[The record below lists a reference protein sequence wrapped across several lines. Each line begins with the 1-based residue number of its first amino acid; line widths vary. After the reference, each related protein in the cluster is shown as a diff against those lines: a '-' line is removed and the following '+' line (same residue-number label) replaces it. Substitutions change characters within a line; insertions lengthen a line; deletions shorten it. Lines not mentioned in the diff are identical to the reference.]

1 MWNYVLKYSSLGKTN
16 NIQVIIELYL
26 SVKRERSVFS
36 FFCSILKR
44 ERRMISLIEVFSWV
58 IILVYDYIQ
67 GGK

>member
-36 FFCSILKR
+36 FLYVGHVA
-44 ERRMISLIEVFSWV
+44 EQM
-58 IILVYDYIQ
+58 
-67 GGK
+67 G